1 MLIAKHTVILFKNKP
16 HIILEG
22 TNATKNFPLAPS
34 GTSETSISLWGRNSE
49 TSENNPLTRGNL
61 LLCST

>member
-22 TNATKNFPLAPS
+22 TNATKNFPLAPPFRDERDFHFS
-34 GTSETSISLWGRNSE
+34 LGTKLRDERE
-49 TSENNPLTRGNL
+49 
-61 LLCST
+61 